1 MTSKKNEYQV
11 NHQTAKGVEDYF
23 ESWDAGGESSYLY
36 TEDRGIAQMLKE
48 QFPRCATY
56 IFRGA
61 LVAWQF
67 TVPTRLIP
75 LLKRRCRTEKVFE
88 RKKARI
94 SAVDSQRL
102 TVSEGLE
109 FRIAETN

>member
-1 MTSKKNEYQV
+1 
-11 NHQTAKGVEDYF
+11 
-23 ESWDAGGESSYLY
+23 
-36 TEDRGIAQMLKE
+36 
-48 QFPRCATY
+48 
-56 IFRGA
+56 
-61 LVAWQF
+61 
-67 TVPTRLIP
+67 LIP